1 MSKTF
6 NTYQKAAIKNA
17 AKAVAR
23 YNATKN
29 KINEQIAK
37 LEAQKQELD
46 QQISEFVDPIVTLT
60 GGYTPMELCEKV
72 ARSNSGQS
80 DWVFKYPDTIVP
92 PETPV
97 TQPNEYSG
105 MPGMPYSEDA
115 VPADD
120 YKVHYSEDVTR
131 NDSGSMLEQ
140 EQQSQVE
147 TEVVTE
153 VAQAADPMDD
163 IF

>member
-1 MSKTF
+1 MSRTF

-23 YNATKN
+23 YNATKD
-29 KINEQIAK
+29 KIDEQIAK

-105 MPGMPYSEDA
+105 CQEECDA
-115 VPADD
+115 VPLEFQLR
-120 YKVHYSEDVTR
+120 YPEESIPGCMV
-131 NDSGSMLEQ
+131 EQ
-140 EQQSQVE
+140 EQQNEVE

-153 VAQAADPMDD
+153 SAQVADPMDD

>member
-23 YNATKN
+23 YNATKD

-97 TQPNEYSG
+97 TEPNGYSG
-105 MPGMPYSEDA
+105 TSYPED
-115 VPADD
+115 VMPAD
-120 YKVHYSEDVTR
+120 YKLRYPEEVIP
-131 NDSGSMLEQ
+131 SGCMMEQ
-140 EQQSQVE
+140 EQQNEVE

-153 VAQAADPMDD
+153 AAQVADPMDD

>member
-23 YNATKN
+23 YNATKD
-29 KINEQIAK
+29 KIDEQIAK

-46 QQISEFVDPIVTLT
+46 QQISEFVGPIVTLT

-105 MPGMPYSEDA
+105 CQDECDA
-115 VPADD
+115 VPAE
-120 YKVHYSEDVTR
+120 YQVRYPEEAIP
-131 NDSGSMLEQ
+131 GCMMEQ
-140 EQQSQVE
+140 KQQNEVE

-153 VAQAADPMDD
+153 SAQEADPMDD

>member
-1 MSKTF
+1 MSRTF

-23 YNATKN
+23 YNATKD
-29 KINEQIAK
+29 KIDEHIAK

-97 TQPNEYSG
+97 TGSNGYLGCQE
-105 MPGMPYSEDA
+105 ECDA
-115 VPADD
+115 VP
-120 YKVHYSEDVTR
+120 SECQVRYPEEVTL

-140 EQQSQVE
+140 EQQNEVE
-147 TEVVTE
+147 TEVITE
-153 VAQAADPMDD
+153 LAQVADPMDD

>member
-23 YNATKN
+23 YNATKD

-92 PETPV
+92 PEISE
-97 TQPNEYSG
+97 TQLNPYSG
-105 MPGMPYSEDA
+105 CQNDCDA
-115 VPADD
+115 VPAE
-120 YKVHYSEDVTR
+120 YQVNYPEEVIP
-131 NDSGSMLEQ
+131 NDSGMLEQ
-140 EQQSQVE
+140 EQQNQVE

-153 VAQAADPMDD
+153 VAQEADPMDD

>member
-23 YNATKN
+23 YNATKD

-97 TQPNEYSG
+97 TEPNTYSG
-105 MPGMPYSEDA
+105 GQEVYGA
-115 VPADD
+115 VPTDD
-120 YKVHYSEDVTR
+120 QLRYPEEVTL

-140 EQQSQVE
+140 EQQEVV

-153 VAQAADPMDD
+153 SAQVADPMDD

>member
-1 MSKTF
+1 MSRTF

-23 YNATKN
+23 YNATKD

-46 QQISEFVDPIVTLT
+46 QQISEFVDPIVALT

-92 PETPV
+92 PEISETH
-97 TQPNEYSG
+97 PNGYSG
-105 MPGMPYSEDA
+105 CLEEFDA
-115 VPADD
+115 VPAE
-120 YKVHYSEDVTR
+120 YQVNRPEEAIP
-131 NDSGSMLEQ
+131 SGCMMEQ
-140 EQQSQVE
+140 EQQNQVK

-153 VAQAADPMDD
+153 STQEVDPMDD

>member
-23 YNATKN
+23 YNATKD
-29 KINEQIAK
+29 KIDEQIAK

-97 TQPNEYSG
+97 EELNEY
-105 MPGMPYSEDA
+105 PGCQEECVA
-115 VPADD
+115 VPAD
-120 YKVHYSEDVTR
+120 YRVRYPEEVTL

-140 EQQSQVE
+140 EQQDQVE

-153 VAQAADPMDD
+153 VAQEADPMDD

>member
-23 YNATKN
+23 YNATKD
-29 KINEQIAK
+29 KIDEQIAK

-105 MPGMPYSEDA
+105 CQEECDA
-115 VPADD
+115 VPAD
-120 YKVHYSEDVTR
+120 YRVRYPEEAIP
-131 NDSGSMLEQ
+131 GCMMEQ
-140 EQQSQVE
+140 EQQEVV

-153 VAQAADPMDD
+153 SAQVADPMDD

>member
-23 YNATKN
+23 YNATKY

-37 LEAQKQELD
+37 LEVQKQELD

-97 TQPNEYSG
+97 TEPNGYSG
-105 MPGMPYSEDA
+105 TSYPED
-115 VPADD
+115 VMPAD
-120 YKVHYSEDVTR
+120 YKLRYPEEVIP
-131 NDSGSMLEQ
+131 SGCMMEQ
-140 EQQSQVE
+140 EQQNEVE

-153 VAQAADPMDD
+153 AAQVADPMDD

>member
-23 YNATKN
+23 YNATKD

-72 ARSNSGQS
+72 ARGNSGQS

-92 PETPV
+92 PETQV
-97 TQPNEYSG
+97 TGSNEYIG
-105 MPGMPYSEDA
+105 CQEECDT
-115 VPADD
+115 VPAEHQLR
-120 YKVHYSEDVTR
+120 YPEEVLP
-131 NDSGSMLEQ
+131 GSMLEQ
-140 EQQSQVE
+140 EQQNEVE
-147 TEVVTE
+147 TEVITE
-153 VAQAADPMDD
+153 SAQVADPMDD

>member
-23 YNATKN
+23 YNATKD

-72 ARSNSGQS
+72 ARGNSGQS

-97 TQPNEYSG
+97 TESNEYLG
-105 MPGMPYSEDA
+105 CQDDCPA
-115 VPADD
+115 VPAE
-120 YKVHYSEDVTR
+120 YQVRYPEEVTL

-140 EQQSQVE
+140 EQQEVV

-153 VAQAADPMDD
+153 SAQVADPMDD

>member
-23 YNATKN
+23 YNATKD

-92 PETPV
+92 PESSES
-97 TQPNEYSG
+97 QPNGYSG
-105 MPGMPYSEDA
+105 TSYPEDVMPA
-115 VPADD
+115 D
-120 YKVHYSEDVTR
+120 YKVRYPEEVTL

-140 EQQSQVE
+140 EQQNEVV

-153 VAQAADPMDD
+153 AAQDADPMDD